1 MHGAANAHPLH
12 PALRYCHPPGW
23 MKTLIAFT
31 AAYTVGLFAYGQ
43 VVESPLAILY
53 TAITIGLFALFAV
66 LHRLANW
73 PLRSLWAASLV
84 GLGNMLGG
92 VLLLEGRPLYVVDLS
107 PFPNYDKIF
116 HTVAGAAM
124 FVVAWEAMKHWA
136 GDGHRFGGLLLATW
150 LVTMGGGAV
159 VEVAEFVGSLVGDVN
174 VGDYEN
180 NVLDIVANGLGAS
193 VGALYVTRRD
203 RRMGVAVDP

>member
-1 MHGAANAHPLH
+1 
-12 PALRYCHPPGW
+12 
-23 MKTLIAFT
+23 MKSLIAFT
-31 AAYTVGLFAYGQ
+31 AAYTIGLFAYGQ
-43 VVESPLAILY
+43 VVESPLANLY

-66 LHRLANW
+66 LNRLANW
-73 PLRSLWAASLV
+73 PLHALWAASLV

-92 VLLLEGRPLYVVDLS
+92 VILIGGRPLYVVDLS
-107 PFPNYDKIF
+107 PIPNYDKIF

-159 VEVAEFVGSLVGDVN
+159 VEVAEFVGSLLGDVN
-174 VGDYEN
+174 VGDYGN

-193 VGALYVTRRD
+193 LGAFYVAGRR
-203 RRMGVAVDP
+203 RRNRVAV